1 MKKTTAGRAGFT
13 VVELL
18 IVIAIFGILAAIAI
32 PSIFLTDDTRAR
44 QATREV
50 EREMQTARLK
60 AVTTN
65 RPMQVRLNCPGPG
78 MYRMVEAGTTWPD
91 AGRCSQTTYPFPAP
105 VDAAY
110 QAPAKPRYD
119 GPIRYLDPNIVLSAG
134 SPNLIIQ
141 FMPDGRTATVVNGV
155 AQLVGTMQVSVSCRT
170 KTRTV
175 EINGI
180 GRIQIQ

>member
-1 MKKTTAGRAGFT
+1 MTKTIAGRTGFT
-13 VVELL
+13 LVELMM
-18 IVIAIFGILAAIAI
+18 VIAIFAILAAIAI
-32 PSIFLTDDTRAR
+32 PSIFVTDETRAR
-44 QATREV
+44 QAIREV

-65 RPMQVRLNCPGPG
+65 RPIQIRLNCPGPG
-78 MYRMVEAGTTWPD
+78 MYRMVEGGATWPD

-105 VDAAY
+105 IDAAY
-110 QAPAKPRYD
+110 QTPPKPRYD
-119 GPIRYLDPNIVLSAG
+119 GPIRYLDPNIVLSPG

-141 FMPDGRTATVVNGV
+141 FSPDGRTATVVNGV
-155 AQLVGTMQVSVSCRT
+155 AQLIGAVQVNVTCRT
-170 KTRTV
+170 KTKTV

>member
-1 MKKTTAGRAGFT
+1 MKKMNAGHEGFSL
-13 VVELL
+13 VELL
-18 IVIAIFGILAAIAI
+18 SVVAIIAILAAIAI
-32 PSIFLTDDTRAR
+32 PSIFVTDDTRAR
-44 QATREV
+44 QALREV

-65 RPMQVRLNCPGPG
+65 KSMQVRLNCPGAG

-110 QAPAKPRYD
+110 QTPPKPRYD
-119 GPIRYLDPNIVLSAG
+119 GPIRYLDSSIVLSAAN
-134 SPNLIIQ
+134 PNLVIQ

-155 AQLVGTMQVSVSCRT
+155 VQLIGTMQVSVTCRT
-170 KTRTV
+170 KTRTLEV
-175 EINGI
+175 NGI